1 MFARAVTVRRLTG
14 LLAAATVALGVG
26 GCGGDRQDADEPE
39 GTFRLEVVDASF
51 PARQSIAE
59 PVTMRIRVR
68 NAESRAAPNV
78 AVTVETK
85 GAEPDSGPVAFAQS
99 RSDPRLADPN
109 RPVWVLDEE
118 PGGGASAY
126 ANTWTL
132 GRLGAGKEKTFEWK
146 LTATEAGEYSL
157 SYRVAPG
164 LDGKAK
170 LADGSKASGRF
181 AVRISDEPVPARV
194 NDEGEVVRGEEA
206 GAGSD

>member
-1 MFARAVTVRRLTG
+1 MFARAVTGRPLTG
-14 LLAAATVALGVG
+14 LLAAAIFALGVV
-26 GCGGDRQDADEPE
+26 GCGGDRQDKDEPE

-59 PVTMRIRVR
+59 AVTMKIRVR
-68 NAESRAAPNV
+68 NPDSKDVPNV

-85 GAEPDSGPVAFAQS
+85 GATPDAGAVAFAQS

-118 PGGGASAY
+118 PGGGTSAY
-126 ANTWTL
+126 SNTWTL
-132 GRLGAGKEKTFEWK
+132 GKLPAGEEKTFEWRV
-146 LTATEAGEYSL
+146 TAAEAGKYEL
-157 SYRVAPG
+157 TYRVAPG

-170 LADGSKASGRF
+170 LADGSKADGSF
-181 AVRISDEPVPARV
+181 DVTIQDEPVPARV
-194 NDEGEVVRGEEA
+194 NDQGEVVRGEEA